1 MSEYTQV
8 DLQIGTEAQFETKK
22 ADLSEG
28 VIVGLTDPIHENE
41 LDSALQ
47 TKIDSIKK
55 MYLHNITINIPSLNS
70 QYGSSLYISIVTSKT
85 TAYDTAS
92 FQTEVAKE
100 NNLTFLARVFANIG
114 SSSPVYGV
122 IAFQIFYPGSEL
134 YKCGTEGNIPY
145 MHNGTVNLV
154 DMHTEYED
162 YSITA
167 DTVIEL

>member
-1 MSEYTQV
+1 MSEFTQV

-41 LDSALQ
+41 LDSDLQ
-47 TKIDSIKK
+47 TKLDSIKK
-55 MYLHNITINIPSLNS
+55 MYLHDITLTVPGLNTTQHS
-70 QYGSSLYISIVTSKT
+70 TTLYISVVTSKT

-100 NNLTFLARVFANIG
+100 QGLSFLARASVFG
-114 SSSPVYGV
+114 SGLGTGVYGV
-122 IAFQIFYPGSEL
+122 IEFSTFYAGS
-134 YKCGTEGNIPY
+134 YKCYTNGNIPY
-145 MHNGTVNLV
+145 LSGGIVNLL
-154 DMHTEYED
+154 DMGTENQD